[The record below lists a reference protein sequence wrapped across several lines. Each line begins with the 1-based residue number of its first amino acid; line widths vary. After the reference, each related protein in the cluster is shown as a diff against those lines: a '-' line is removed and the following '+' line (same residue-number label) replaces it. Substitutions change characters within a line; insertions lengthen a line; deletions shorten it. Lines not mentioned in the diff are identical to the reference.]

1 MSVDVAHFHRETGEA
16 AVQLFSCAKMA
27 NRQQGTNSGVEILT
41 VLSPVV
47 EGVILDNIWAMRIL
61 IEVIS
66 ILNFWTFTAIS
77 IKRIKQFARH
87 YYSRQF

>member
-1 MSVDVAHFHRETGEA
+1 MSVDVAHFHRETSEA
-16 AVQLFSCAKMA
+16 EVQLFSCAKMS

-41 VLSPVV
+41 VLSPV

-66 ILNFWTFTAIS
+66 ILNF
-77 IKRIKQFARH
+77 
-87 YYSRQF
+87 